1 MLLMTNLVLWL
12 GSRVRCGGRADVG
25 GNVLNTAVGARTRA
39 RALTAPTEGL
49 DGSGTMQRNTEP
61 EFIGERTVAAA
72 ATDIMMWHS
81 GGV

>member
-1 MLLMTNLVLWL
+1 LAP
-12 GSRVRCGGRADVG
+12 VRS
-25 GNVLNTAVGARTRA
+25 
-39 RALTAPTEGL
+39 RALTAPTEEL